1 MNIEDTLSGKWDTL
15 SFASPHSAALGLNV
29 APDTYDQ
36 YLRSKSLRRGG
47 KRRGFILDPTTSN
60 FRKFWDVMLAVL
72 IVYNALAVP
81 LRLGFDLPGD
91 VFLFWFDLFTDSL
104 FIFDIILNFRT
115 AMESA
120 GVLIDKPSEIARE
133 YLRTWFV
140 IDVVSAFP
148 IDLVLLAW
156 GISPGK
162 NSSSYRVNKLLKI
175 LKTFRLIKVFRLAR
189 LARIMARFRAIF
201 NVRYSTSTIFKFFI
215 AVAFVAHW
223 IACFWYFVAV
233 LEGLDNI
240 TWVSEMRMPD
250 ADVEG
255 TLRHEDLRTKYIVCI
270 YHAIMVLSTIGSHI
284 LPVTNAERTYSL
296 LTMFLGSSIYAYG
309 ITNGIY
315 LIYNLN
321 RAEVEY
327 KQRMD
332 AINDFMC
339 TRHMPAELRNKVR
352 QYYEHLH
359 NKQRFFNEHEIIGE
373 LSRDLQT
380 EVVLKLNESM
390 IRKNDFFKSLSKKA
404 VTEMIQRLDMYSF
417 LPNENIVYEGEVGN
431 EMFFLYDGLVEVY
444 LASENKILTKLGPGD
459 YFGEIALMSESI
471 RTASVRALTFC
482 DLYTIRKE
490 DMDAILSLFPE
501 DKEKWNKIASRR
513 IRRSSDDASQYS
525 YQSASTSGAT
535 ARSKSRRYTYEYGYV
550 PNASGSDQGDSRT
563 SWKTFLKTSIRK
575 TFSLGRESPRPKV
588 ALEEI
593 REFGGEVE
601 NQNEAAPE
609 SVEKAPAGAPL
620 DQEDIELKVSNEPSA
635 EAEDQTPS
643 KAENPA
649 PEGEDAADGEERLR
663 ETLAGAEDLSIMKQ
677 LMDLLQNERDLRLRR
692 EMEVTA
698 LQAKMQRM
706 VEGSAAKG
714 RGRRPSIL
722 K

>member
-1 MNIEDTLSGKWDTL
+1 MADEEKPGVRTLLRTPSLTVRSPKFRDIQRASSLGSASTPASTPKPGTPLIRSRSVESAFDVRSPSSPRDLSAATENIRRAASLQSLKTIRGRQSPYRTNSQDSPSWSLQSGRSGFYSPHSFTFSPSRKYRSENLNIEDTLSGKWDTL

-255 TLRHEDLRTKYIVCI
+255 TLRHEELRTKYIVCI
-270 YHAIMVLSTIGSHI
+270 DHAIMVMSTIGSHI

-373 LSRDLQT
+373 LSRDL
-380 EVVLKLNESM
+380 
-390 IRKNDFFKSLSKKA
+390 
-404 VTEMIQRLDMYSF
+404 
-417 LPNENIVYEGEVGN
+417 
-431 EMFFLYDGLVEVY
+431 
-444 LASENKILTKLGPGD
+444 
-459 YFGEIALMSESI
+459 
-471 RTASVRALTFC
+471 
-482 DLYTIRKE
+482 
-490 DMDAILSLFPE
+490 
-501 DKEKWNKIASRR
+501 
-513 IRRSSDDASQYS
+513 
-525 YQSASTSGAT
+525 
-535 ARSKSRRYTYEYGYV
+535 
-550 PNASGSDQGDSRT
+550 
-563 SWKTFLKTSIRK
+563 
-575 TFSLGRESPRPKV
+575 
-588 ALEEI
+588 
-593 REFGGEVE
+593 
-601 NQNEAAPE
+601 
-609 SVEKAPAGAPL
+609 
-620 DQEDIELKVSNEPSA
+620 
-635 EAEDQTPS
+635 
-643 KAENPA
+643 
-649 PEGEDAADGEERLR
+649 
-663 ETLAGAEDLSIMKQ
+663 
-677 LMDLLQNERDLRLRR
+677 
-692 EMEVTA
+692 
-698 LQAKMQRM
+698 
-706 VEGSAAKG
+706 
-714 RGRRPSIL
+714 
-722 K
+722 